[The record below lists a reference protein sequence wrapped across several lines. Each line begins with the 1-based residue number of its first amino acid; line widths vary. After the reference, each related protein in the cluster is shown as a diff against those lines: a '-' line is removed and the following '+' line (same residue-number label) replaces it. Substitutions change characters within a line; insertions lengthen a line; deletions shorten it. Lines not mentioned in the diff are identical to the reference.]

1 MGQQRHAELDILT
14 LAGANNALEVGLIHV
29 GFAAG
34 HLLSLSAGSGWAR
47 SLSPVMAES
56 SSVSAAPGPLSTYSN
71 VSSLVS
77 VLFRPEL
84 AIVAVTRLR
93 SAAIT
98 GPMMSASPTSKAA
111 SFTACGKRGADTET
125 VTFRAD
131 HSALLSPGPAHAF
144 GGHPPAG
151 RDRTQGEEIVTPLA
165 DAPDIELIRRIAAT
179 GGRKYTARN
188 IDRRK
193 YQRLVALGWL
203 TEVSVNISDVLYEVT
218 DAGKVAALR
227 DD

>member
-1 MGQQRHAELDILT
+1 
-14 LAGANNALEVGLIHV
+14 
-29 GFAAG
+29 
-34 HLLSLSAGSGWAR
+34 
-47 SLSPVMAES
+47 
-56 SSVSAAPGPLSTYSN
+56 
-71 VSSLVS
+71 
-77 VLFRPEL
+77 
-84 AIVAVTRLR
+84 
-93 SAAIT
+93 
-98 GPMMSASPTSKAA
+98 
-111 SFTACGKRGADTET
+111 
-125 VTFRAD
+125 
-131 HSALLSPGPAHAF
+131 
-144 GGHPPAG
+144 
-151 RDRTQGEEIVTPLA
+151 VTPLA